1 MTLAEDKATEVVI
14 PSSPAPSDGESPVTA
29 AIAQPVVSVG
39 AVSPGAVSRGAVSL
53 GAVSRRALRKE
64 RQGRQRIALVCGL
77 VIAACIGMTVLI
89 LTLARDR
96 PAGSTP
102 VGAGIV
108 VAHQISIIQNLP
120 RPGA

>member
-14 PSSPAPSDGESPVTA
+14 PSPPAPSDGESTVTA

-39 AVSPGAVSRGAVSL
+39 AVSPGTVSPGAV
-53 GAVSRRALRKE
+53 GRRALRKE

-96 PAGSTP
+96 PPGSTP

-108 VAHQISIIQNLP
+108 VAHQISIIQILP